1 MGKRVEKRRGKP
13 WLLGLP
19 LAIALILAAPAPAVT
34 SLAAQPKDDAVGDA
48 EAAAFAVKNLEVPAP
63 ISAVQD
69 WSLLCKELCG

>member
-1 MGKRVEKRRGKP
+1 MEKRRGKP

-34 SLAAQPKDDAVGDA
+34 SLAAQQDDAVGDA